1 MVVLLYSS
9 GSCCSYNEF
18 KGIFT
23 DKDTALNTYLNTMKK
38 KNCKAEGEDYKIE
51 NVEGTNEYKCY
62 IIWSDGLNSF
72 DGYLYVEEVEENDD
86 SYIY

>member
-23 DKDTALNTYLNTMKK
+23 DKCTALDIYLSTTIKK
-38 KNCKAEGEDYKIE
+38 KLHPGESYKIE
-51 NVEGTNEYKCY
+51 TIEGTNEYKCY
-62 IIWSDGLNSF
+62 KVYSNGQRSF
-72 DGYLYVEEVEENDD
+72 DGYLYVEEVEENEN